1 MKNCI
6 SNRNC
11 LFLLGVNIALVVVF
25 YTLFST
31 QCFSQCTL
39 NTREGLIVPAFWLS
53 LMSLPISFFF
63 LFFPQRIFTAWLKRI
78 AWWYVLVLFLVTI
91 TTPVFSSNILSLDRG
106 QIVFGGMIG
115 LLSITV
121 PYVVLM
127 HKKQD

>member
-1 MKNCI
+1 MKNYL
-6 SNRNC
+6 SNYMS
-11 LFLLGVNIALVVVF
+11 VATIIVI
-25 YTLFST
+25 
-31 QCFSQCTL
+31 
-39 NTREGLIVPAFWLS
+39 LIVTLIIYYVMMRSYNPSLWLVIGV
-53 LMSLPISFFF
+53 LKPVAVFAIGGIVISSFF